1 MQSKY
6 FLQLSDLKVMAAAA
20 EAEANKN
27 QWAVTFAIVD
37 DGGHLLWL
45 QRLDG
50 AAPIPSSKTGKP
62 LGRLGSV
69 GLSPTRMLRS
79 PRQR

>member
-1 MQSKY
+1 MQTKY
-6 FLQLSDLKVMAAAA
+6 FLQLSDVKAMAAAA

-50 AAPIPSSKTGKP
+50 AAHCPSQSSY
-62 LGRLGSV
+62 GSIR
-69 GLSPTRMLRS
+69 TERK
-79 PRQR
+79 